1 MLLRGSGRS
10 ASRRARLLRGF
21 SPCSFARRALH
32 RLRASVEAEEA
43 VPRSSRQG
51 EPGGTVLAVCG
62 PVEGGHSRGHSLKR
76 LFESLSE
83 WMRQGHHLSSNK
95 HPLGTVGCDSHP
107 GGTVLGGWH
116 RVHH

>member
-1 MLLRGSGRS
+1 MDQSPHAAPGQRTVRVASRSAAPRLFTLLLRASGP
-10 ASRRARLLRGF
+10 AS
-21 SPCSFARRALH
+21 
-32 RLRASVEAEEA
+32 LRASVEAEEA

-107 GGTVLGGWH
+107 GGTVLGG
-116 RVHH
+116 